1 LDWLDFLSKFDQ
13 PARYFMDTPISAR
26 SKELLQYFTRLK
38 DAEQKSIL
46 QMLKT
51 FVSSRE
57 EDFKP
62 VSLEEY
68 NRELEE
74 ADSEIEAGDF
84 VSHEEVMKRYSKK

>member
-1 LDWLDFLSKFDQ
+1 
-13 PARYFMDTPISAR
+13 MDTPISAR
-26 SKELLQYFTRLK
+26 SKELLRYFTRLK

-57 EDFKP
+57 EDVKP

-74 ADSEIEAGDF
+74 ADSEVEAGDF
-84 VSHEEVMKRYSKK
+84 VSHEEVMKR

>member
-1 LDWLDFLSKFDQ
+1 
-13 PARYFMDTPISAR
+13 MDTPISAR
-26 SKELLQYFTRLK
+26 SKELLRYFTLLK

-57 EDFKP
+57 EDTKP

-68 NRELEE
+68 NHELEQ
-74 ADSEIEAGDF
+74 ADSEIEEGDF

>member
-1 LDWLDFLSKFDQ
+1 
-13 PARYFMDTPISAR
+13 MDTPISGR
-26 SKELLQYFTRLK
+26 SQELLRYFTLLK
-38 DAEQKSIL
+38 DAEQKSVL

-51 FVSSRE
+51 FVSSRQ
-57 EDFKP
+57 EDDIKP

-74 ADSEIEAGDF
+74 ADSEIEAGNF

>member
-1 LDWLDFLSKFDQ
+1 
-13 PARYFMDTPISAR
+13 MDTPISAR
-26 SKELLQYFTRLK
+26 SKELLRYFTRLK

-57 EDFKP
+57 QDVKP
-62 VSLEEY
+62 VTLEEY

-84 VSHEEVMKRYSKK
+84 VSHDEVMKRYSKK